1 VPSGSVFTD
10 TAARQLDAVYQT
22 PDVVAQ
28 RRETLR
34 ALAIR
39 PGERV
44 LDVGAGPGLLV
55 AELAEAVGASG
66 HVTGLDI
73 NPHMVALTQQRCAAQ
88 ALAQRVSVLQGDAT
102 ALPLADAAFDVA
114 VSTQVYEYVQD
125 LSSALAELHRVL
137 RPGGR
142 ALILDTD
149 WDSIVWHATDR
160 ARMRRVLAAWT
171 QRFADPHLPATL
183 AARLRA
189 AGFAITRRVVLVL
202 FNPEYNPDTYSV
214 TNSQIIA
221 DFVVGRHGLTDEDVR
236 GWAEELRQLGR
247 EGRYFFSLNR
257 YLFLLAKPMLIAPIS
272 GKQAD
277 DRLPPG

>member
-1 VPSGSVFTD
+1 VFTD
-10 TAARQLDAVYQT
+10 TAARKLEAVYQT

-55 AELAEAVGASG
+55 AELAQAVGAAG
-66 HVTGLDI
+66 HVTGLDS
-73 NPHMVALTQQRCAAQ
+73 NPHMVARTRQRCAGQ
-88 ALAQRVSVLQGDAT
+88 PLAQRVTVLQGDAT
-102 ALPLADAAFDVA
+102 ALPLADASFDVA
-114 VSTQVYEYVQD
+114 VSTQVYEYVED
-125 LSSALAELHRVL
+125 IRSALVELYRVL

-149 WDSIVWHATDR
+149 WDSLVWHAADR
-160 ARMRRVLAAWT
+160 ARMRRVLDAWN

-189 AGFAITRRVVLVL
+189 AGFAITRRAVLVL
-202 FNPEYNPDTYSV
+202 FNPEYDPDTYSV
-214 TNSQIIA
+214 TNSEIIA
-221 DFVVGRHGLTDEDVR
+221 DFVVGRQGLTSEDVR
-236 GWAEELRQLGR
+236 DWADELRQLGR
-247 EGRYFFSLNR
+247 EERYFFSLNR
-257 YLFLLAKPMLIAPIS
+257 YLFLLVKPVL
-272 GKQAD
+272 
-277 DRLPPG
+277 